1 MTEKIRLKYLY
12 RDPKDACSL
21 LNHAFQASSHAEP
34 NDDINKKV
42 FLVSVGNV
50 LKSTGKPVS
59 SIAERTGVSKSHIYR
74 LMKGRENVTIETLS
88 SLLEEAGITIVFV
101 PRDK

>member
-12 RDPKDACSL
+12 RDPKDACNL
-21 LNHAFQASSHAEP
+21 LNHAFEANSYANP
-34 NDDINKKV
+34 DDNINKKV
-42 FLVSVGNV
+42 FLISVGNV

-59 SIAERTGVSKSHIYR
+59 IISERTGVSKSHIYR

-88 SLLEEAGITIVFV
+88 SLLEEAGVTILFV